1 MPPQLSRANTPKI
14 PLALPDENRQLRGM
28 SQRPVLGII
37 ACNRM
42 VGVELSQAVMNRYAV
57 AAMQYA
63 DCAALIIPSLP
74 DCMRASEVVG
84 RLDGVLLTGTPS
96 NVEPAL
102 YGDDAAGEGPFDPD
116 RDRMMIEL
124 VEAVIAAQRPLFGI
138 CRGFQEINVA
148 LGGTLR
154 RDTSAAKELLHH
166 HAPDGTSFDGMFDH
180 HHTVDLAE
188 GGLLAA
194 AYDALSLEVNS
205 VHFQGVGELANGL
218 QVEARAPDGLVE
230 AYSARPNGAP
240 LLAVQWHPEW
250 ATDDNEQS
258 QTYFRLLGR
267 ALRGAL

>member
-1 MPPQLSRANTPKI
+1 
-14 PLALPDENRQLRGM
+14 M
-28 SQRPVLGII
+28 STRPVLGII

-42 VGVELSQAVMNRYAV
+42 VGTEVAQAVMNRYAT

-74 DCMRASEVVG
+74 DYMRASEVVG

-96 NVEPAL
+96 NVEPAR
-102 YGDDAAGEGPFDPD
+102 YGDADAGEGPFDPD

-124 VEAVIAAQRPLFGI
+124 VDAVIAAQRPLFGI

-154 RDTSAAKELLHH
+154 RDTSASAGLLLH
-166 HAPDGTSFDGMFDH
+166 HAPDGVSFDGMFDH
-180 HHTVDLAE
+180 RHRVDLAA
-188 GGLLAA
+188 GGVLAT
-194 AYDALSLEVNS
+194 AYDAAALEVNS
-205 VHFQGVGELANGL
+205 VHYQGIGALADGL
-218 QVEARAPDGLVE
+218 QVEARAPDGLIE

-250 ATDDNEQS
+250 ATDDNAES

-267 ALRGAL
+267 ALRGEL